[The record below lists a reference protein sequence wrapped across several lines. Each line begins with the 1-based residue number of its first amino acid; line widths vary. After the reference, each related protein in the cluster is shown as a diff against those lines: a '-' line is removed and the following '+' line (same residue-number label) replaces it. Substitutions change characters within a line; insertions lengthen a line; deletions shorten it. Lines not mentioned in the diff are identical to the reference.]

1 MPVNAVINAEIK
13 ITASY
18 CNGCKI
24 TKTPHDVRRYP
35 VQSDNKDSSPY
46 SVSTFAVIYAHLYC
60 SFTVL
65 VSID

>member
-13 ITASY
+13 ITANY

-46 SVSTFAVIYAHLYC
+46 
-60 SFTVL
+60 
-65 VSID
+65 